1 MVYNVVRS
9 PSSFI
14 HLSTRKEHKDRRCNS
29 RANHGFVCLVQV
41 SLVDAMGT
49 RFTKDGKIVGLDPDN
64 DLAVLKVI
72 LRQYDVEHI
81 FRPFESHTFMY
92 CHF

>member
-1 MVYNVVRS
+1 MV
-9 PSSFI
+9 
-14 HLSTRKEHKDRRCNS
+14 
-29 RANHGFVCLVQV
+29 LVQV

-72 LRQYDVEHI
+72 LRQYDVEVI
-81 FRPFESHTFMY
+81 YLYALSLLNCCYALRLKPRDVS
-92 CHF
+92 

>member
-1 MVYNVVRS
+1 MV
-9 PSSFI
+9 
-14 HLSTRKEHKDRRCNS
+14 
-29 RANHGFVCLVQV
+29 LVQV

-72 LRQYDVEHI
+72 LFSDNLSHI
-81 FRPFESHTFMY
+81 LVCIVPS
-92 CHF
+92 